1 MTAENYIEFIEQGRR
16 DKVSI
21 YGMQLIATRFR
32 ELEHYVTERES
43 KLQERL
49 DIQIEANDN
58 LLAQNKG
65 LMKINSMMKLI
76 TELPIHYWLEDTKED
91 VKKLRKQITALEK
104 ELGLNKE

>member
-58 LLAQNKG
+58 LLAQNRG
-65 LMKINSMMKLI
+65 LM
-76 TELPIHYWLEDTKED
+76 ELCNIYKNMDFGCHCELCKGY
-91 VKKLRKQITALEK
+91 RQQITALEK
-104 ELGLNKE
+104 ELGLNKVVS